1 MSIFKKPRLTERSTT
16 FKQTNMVFNGF
27 GGSER
32 KENTEFPNIPVLST
46 TEFKIKSTS
55 ARLKSGKLKKLSN
68 PMNRFLLEKE

>member
-1 MSIFKKPRLTERSTT
+1 MAIFKKPRLTERSTT
-16 FKQTNMVFNGF
+16 LKQTNMVFNGF

-32 KENTEFPNIPVLST
+32 KENTEFPNILST

-68 PMNRFLLEKE
+68 PMSRFLLEKE